1 MTVPLT
7 HTAPRQIVAGDSIEF
22 LVEIP
27 SDYSGYT
34 PSARITGPSTAD
46 ATCTVEG
53 SDAHVFLGSGD
64 TEDLTAGQYALTVWL
79 TSGARRK
86 TLAQFPMSVSAD
98 LSADAPEQPYCV
110 VMLAAIEAA
119 LKARLTGNADGGIEA
134 YTTEGTSVTKLPTL
148 ELQRL
153 RKQYAAEVARLQN
166 PNGQIPRVNFAFS
179 PAGSPVDLRRR
190 FG

>member
-53 SDAHVFLGSGD
+53 SDVHVFVASGD
-64 TEDLTAGQYALTVWL
+64 TEDLIASQYALTVWL
-79 TSGARRK
+79 TSGARRR
-86 TLAQFPMSVSAD
+86 TLAQFPITVTPDLTAD
-98 LSADAPEQPYCV
+98 SPAQPFCV
-110 VMLAAIEAA
+110 RMLALIEAAIEARA
-119 LKARLTGNADGGIEA
+119 SGNSDGGIEE
-134 YTTEGTSVTKLPTL
+134 YTIDGTSVRKTSDADL
-148 ELQRL
+148 E
-153 RKQYAAEVARLQN
+153 RKRNKYAAEVARLNN
-166 PNGQIPRVNFAFS
+166 PNGQLPRINFGFS
-179 PAGSPVDLRRR
+179 QAGGPMDLRRR